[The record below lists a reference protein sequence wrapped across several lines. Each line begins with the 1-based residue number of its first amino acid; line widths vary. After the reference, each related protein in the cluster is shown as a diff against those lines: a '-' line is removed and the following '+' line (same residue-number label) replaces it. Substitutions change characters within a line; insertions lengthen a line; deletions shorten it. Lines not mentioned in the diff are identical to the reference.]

1 MLRFQSFGNF
11 QGYEGLWGYDRN
23 LLKNFY
29 FGWLSWTWEW
39 SFIIIFKMHMW
50 TILSW
55 KNPPRGTYSRS
66 ISELTENINPGR
78 GVRLLVW
85 IMARNRGRWPSRAAA
100 NVNLR
105 KNNWK
110 RLSQIQENSYERMSL
125 GFFCFLW
132 HGAPQVR
139 SLDIVIFSK
148 YEWNCCIKCCCL
160 FLLSKNPVFV
170 FLPRSWT
177 DFPWPFFY
185 STYLHRELMIIRE
198 CSLCRN
204 SDKNWQN

>member
-1 MLRFQSFGNF
+1 MLRFQSLGNF

-23 LLKNFY
+23 LLKNLY

-66 ISELTENINPGR
+66 ISELTENISPGR

-105 KNNWK
+105 KNNLKKTELKTGEQLWK
-110 RLSQIQENSYERMSL
+110 DEFE
-125 GFFCFLW
+125 
-132 HGAPQVR
+132 V
-139 SLDIVIFSK
+139 
-148 YEWNCCIKCCCL
+148 
-160 FLLSKNPVFV
+160 FLLYLTWCSSSPV
-170 FLPRSWT
+170 PRHLFS
-177 DFPWPFFY
+177 
-185 STYLHRELMIIRE
+185 
-198 CSLCRN
+198 
-204 SDKNWQN
+204 QNTSEIAA